1 MASRNNF
8 MIIKYRKIWFFLS
21 GTAVLA
27 SILAFA
33 IVGLKW
39 GIDFTGGSLVEVEF
53 SVTRPSNDAVNQVLT
68 SVGIDNATIQPVED
82 TKMVMR
88 FKEIDEATHQK
99 LLTALEDKF
108 KPELNLEGA
117 AEAGIV
123 VDTKNAVQETRF
135 DSIGPSLGQEL
146 KEKTVWAII
155 IALIAIISYV
165 AWAFRKVS
173 KPIASWKY
181 GLIAILALFH
191 DIIITIGVFTLL
203 GKFYG
208 LEVNAPFVAALLTI
222 LGYSVNDTIV
232 VFDRTRENL
241 VRRIGEN
248 FAQIVQESLNE
259 VIVRSINASFTVLI
273 VLFAILLIG
282 GSTLRD
288 FTLALIIGV
297 AVGSYSSIFLASP
310 LLVVWEKWMSKK

>member
-1 MASRNNF
+1 